1 MSTFFRE
8 NIMPI
13 PRKALVSV
21 DTTPSYHVVSRC
33 VRRTFLCG
41 TFENKDF
48 SHRRDWIVNRLTEL
62 ATIFSIAVT
71 SYAIMPNHYHLVV
84 RIQRQQAK
92 SWDNHEVIRR
102 WNALFQL
109 PFLVERF
116 INGDLMSGAELDFVL
131 AKVALWRERL
141 YDLSW
146 FMRCLNEKIAR
157 MANAEDGCTGHFWE
171 SRFKSQALL
180 KDVAEIQ
187 LMIYVDLNP
196 IRAGIADSLETSD
209 YTSIQS
215 RLDCN
220 STSPMKKLL
229 LPFAGDSH
237 KGKDPNHISYNLME
251 YIQLVEWTGRQIHP
265 NKHGYISEDIPPLL
279 VRLQMSHTI
288 WLRNCSKL
296 ESIYHR
302 VIGPVGDIQ
311 LFCKKLKQKWLRGL
325 TPCREA
331 FG

>member
-1 MSTFFRE
+1 
-8 NIMPI
+8 MPI

-41 TFENKDF
+41 AFENKDF
-48 SHRRDWIVNRLTEL
+48 SHRRKWIVDRIEEL
-62 ATIFSIAVT
+62 ALVFAISVT
-71 SYAIMPNHYHLVV
+71 SYAVMSNHYHLVV
-84 RIQRQQAK
+84 RLQRQQARN
-92 SWDNHEVIRR
+92 WQAAEVIRR
-102 WNALFQL
+102 WNLLFKL
-109 PFLVERF
+109 PLLVERYM
-116 INGDLMSGAELDFVL
+116 NEDVMSEAELDYVRD
-131 AKVALWRERL
+131 KIALWRERL

-171 SRFKSQALL
+171 SRFKSQALI
-180 KDVAEIQ
+180 KSVAELQ
-187 LMIYVDLNP
+187 MMTYVDLNP
-196 IRAGIADSLETSD
+196 IRAGIADTPETSD
-209 YTSIQS
+209 YTSIQA
-215 RLDCN
+215 RM
-220 STSPMKKLL
+220 STDSACPMKKLL

-237 KGKDPNHISYNLME
+237 RENDPGHIPYNLVE

-265 NKHGYISEDIPPLL
+265 QKSGYIAQDIPPIFA
-279 VRLQMSHTI
+279 RLNISHKI
-288 WLRNCSKL
+288 WLRNCREL

-302 VIGPVGDIQ
+302 VIGPAADMQ
-311 LFCKKLKQKWLRGL
+311 QFCEKLKQKWLRGL